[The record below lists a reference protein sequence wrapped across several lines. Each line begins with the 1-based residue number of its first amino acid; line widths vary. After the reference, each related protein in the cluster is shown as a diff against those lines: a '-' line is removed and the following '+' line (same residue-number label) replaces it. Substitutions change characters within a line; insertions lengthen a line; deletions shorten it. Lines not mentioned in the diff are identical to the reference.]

1 MDFVKIGKTPPRSK
15 ALLSSPE
22 MLVERLK
29 PLIGTTFTLTR
40 KARTDGSK
48 FRKLVTTCLLSQ
60 HAPMPA
66 DIRAYKIVPPK
77 AKGVPNLRAE
87 YIDTYIVTSG
97 DAYNLQVWNRN
108 PNSESVQIEY
118 ANGETLSANDVRFVL
133 GKVNVETNIL
143 ESIIVMSPDY
153 IENTFGKFGKPTIKQ
168 QLIISGTKRAEIIA
182 DKWLFVN
189 DYEESLFLLDENMT
203 LARSIKQLPS
213 RVLPLSV
220 IRERLGDDFIG
231 TQLDTSLSTKE
242 KGQLLERIV
251 ARKLGYS
258 ISEAEMLEGG
268 YPDIPNQ
275 MLEVKVQESPT
286 IDLGKYSPQFEETIH
301 GDFTTKNM
309 RYLIA
314 LVNSST
320 GIVEGVIL
328 CPGEELGKHFSY
340 VAEESY
346 KCQRSI
352 PMSIFDEH
360 RNEVVYNP

>member
-1 MDFVKIGKTPPRSK
+1 MDYVRIGKAPPRSK
-15 ALLSSPE
+15 ALLSSPDA
-22 MLVERLK
+22 LIERLT
-29 PLIGTTFTLTR
+29 PLIGTTFRLTR
-40 KARTDGSK
+40 QTRTDGTN
-48 FRKLVTTCLLSQ
+48 FRKLVTNCLLSQ
-60 HAPMPA
+60 RAPAPA
-66 DIRAYKIVPPK
+66 DIRDYRIIPPK
-77 AKGVPNLRAE
+77 GKGVPKLRAE

-97 DAYNLQVWNRN
+97 DTYNLQVWNRN

-118 ANGETLSANDVRFVL
+118 ANGEVLSANDVRFVL
-133 GKVNVETNIL
+133 GKVNVATNIL
-143 ESIIVMSPDY
+143 ESIIIMTPDY

-168 QLIISGTKRAEIIA
+168 QLIISGKKRAEIIQNQ
-182 DKWLFVN
+182 WLFAN
-189 DYEESLFLLDENMT
+189 DNEESFSLLDENVT
-203 LARSIKQLPS
+203 LSDSIKALPE

-220 IRERLGDDFIG
+220 IKERLGDNFIG
-231 TQLDTSLSTKE
+231 TRLDTALSTKG

-258 ISEAEMLEGG
+258 VAEEELLEGN

-275 MLEVKVQESPT
+275 MLEIKVQESPT

-301 GDFTTKNM
+301 NGFTTRNV

-320 GIVEGVIL
+320 GVIEGAIL

-352 PMSIFDEH
+352 PMSIFADQK
-360 RNEVVYNP
+360 NKVVYNP

>member
-15 ALLSSPE
+15 DLLSPPE
-22 MLVERLK
+22 ALVERLK
-29 PLIGTTFTLTR
+29 SLIGTTFILTR
-40 KARTDGSK
+40 QARTDGSK
-48 FRKLVTTCLLSQ
+48 FRKLVTNCLLSQ
-60 HAPMPA
+60 RAPIPA
-66 DIRAYKIVPPK
+66 DIREYKIIPPK
-77 AKGVPNLRAE
+77 EKGVPKLRAE

-118 ANGETLSANDVRFVL
+118 INGEVLSANDVRFVL

-153 IENTFGKFGKPTIKQ
+153 IESTFGKFGKPTIKQ
-168 QLIISGTKRAEIIA
+168 QLIISGAKRTEII
-182 DKWLFVN
+182 DKQWLFVN
-189 DYEESLFLLDENMT
+189 DYEESLFLLDANMN
-203 LARSIKQLPS
+203 LASSLKSLPS
-213 RVLPLSV
+213 SVLPLSV
-220 IRERLGDDFIG
+220 IKERLGNDFIG
-231 TQLDTSLSTKE
+231 TRLDTSLSTKE

-251 ARKLGYS
+251 ARRLGYNV
-258 ISEAEMLEGG
+258 SESEMLEGG

-301 GDFTTKNM
+301 GSFTTKNM

-320 GIVEGVIL
+320 GVIEGVIL

-340 VAEESY
+340 VAEENY
-346 KCQRSI
+346 KCQRGI
-352 PMSIFDEH
+352 PMSIFEEH
-360 RNEVVYNP
+360 KYEVVYNP